1 MDTVSI
7 IIPVYNVES
16 YLDRCVDSVLKQS
29 FQDIEILLIDDG
41 STDKSGL
48 LCDRWAEKDNRV
60 RVIHKVNEGVSA
72 ARNIGLDQAN
82 GDYIAFVDSDD
93 FIDANMIETLYNTLQ
108 IKHADM
114 CICGFVFVDEFGN
127 PLAEE
132 NQSSPITDEILT
144 GFEVIQKLAGDRGW
158 FYHLAWNKLYRKD
171 LFSDIRFPKGIICG
185 EDAFIAHRLLG
196 KCSIVAC
203 ISDTYYYYTQRNQ
216 SVTHSRTWKTCLNDA
231 ESFLDRASYCYEHG
245 LYECASHFY
254 WETTKLF
261 FILYSETESD
271 PALSSELQDTLQRY
285 RRELKI
291 SNNFKLKKRLQTVF
305 LALSPQLYLFY
316 RNIKKILTTAFTVS
330 NRE

>member
-316 RNIKKILTTAFTVS
+316 HNIKKILTTAFTVS

>member
-171 LFSDIRFPKGIICG
+171 LFSDIRFPKGIIYG

-203 ISDTYYYYTQRNQ
+203 ISDTYYYYT
-216 SVTHSRTWKTCLNDA
+216 
-231 ESFLDRASYCYEHG
+231 
-245 LYECASHFY
+245 
-254 WETTKLF
+254 
-261 FILYSETESD
+261 
-271 PALSSELQDTLQRY
+271 
-285 RRELKI
+285 
-291 SNNFKLKKRLQTVF
+291 
-305 LALSPQLYLFY
+305 
-316 RNIKKILTTAFTVS
+316 
-330 NRE
+330 